1 VATTNRAAAYSP
13 VLAEVLPAAEHLT
26 GKAVQQRIERDHQ
39 HLKEDSACSASARRR
54 TGLTCSAELMDL
66 CATFTKAS
74 AGSGRSH
81 GIRTTPHRP
90 RLVRLWE
97 EL

>member
-39 HLKEDSACSASARRR
+39 HLK
-54 TGLTCSAELMDL
+54 
-66 CATFTKAS
+66 
-74 AGSGRSH
+74 
-81 GIRTTPHRP
+81 
-90 RLVRLWE
+90 
-97 EL
+97 